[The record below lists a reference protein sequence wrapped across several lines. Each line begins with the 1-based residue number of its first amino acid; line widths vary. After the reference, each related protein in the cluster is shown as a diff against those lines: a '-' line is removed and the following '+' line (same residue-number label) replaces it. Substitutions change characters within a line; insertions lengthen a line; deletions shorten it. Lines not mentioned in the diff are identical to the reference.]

1 VKTLDAPFDP
11 ALAEELGP
19 ERASAIH
26 AWLGARAAAWARS
39 PGPALHAFVADGDEA
54 VTALDG
60 HAGPV
65 LLVASDVP
73 GLDDRLAQSALSDLA
88 EGAQLAMAPATDGR
102 PFLVALARADPAV
115 VRVAADGLPDRQAGA
130 GLIDGEFGLL
140 RSERRL
146 VTPGDARAF
155 AADPLTP
162 PDLAALLR

>member
-11 ALAEELGP
+11 ALIEELGP
-19 ERASAIH
+19 ERSSAIH
-26 AWLGARAAAWARS
+26 AWLKHRAVAWARS
-39 PGPALHAFVADGDEA
+39 HGPALHAVVGDGDDA
-54 VTALDG
+54 VATLDG

-73 GLDDRLAQSALSDLA
+73 GLDDRLAQSALEDLA

-102 PFLVALARADPAV
+102 PFLIALARADPAV
-115 VRVAADGLPDRQAGA
+115 VRAAADGLPDRQAAA

-146 VTPGDARAF
+146 VTPGDVRAF

-162 PDLAALLR
+162 PELAALLR